1 MHDFLSKLQSS
12 SMARSFALGL
22 SGVVGTYLLQWLSTA
37 DFGPRWTPLLAGLL
51 PVLVNW
57 ARMQIPAPAAPEVP
71 KPDPL
76 GPLSQE
82 QLQALGGDDEPDR
95 PDTIPF
101 VLPLL
106 LALCIA
112 GVADA
117 SPPKAVLVGPTS
129 ARPGV
134 PIHLDVTQS
143 AGDIQHYI
151 LKVRPETDDSP
162 TIQYAVRTKE
172 EGKAPVVDRSKPFI
186 WGVPGTWEI
195 QLTVVSPDGEADD
208 TSITVTIPGATPCP
222 DPQPVK
228 PQPVTPQ
235 PIPVDPA
242 PPRPPA
248 PDPNPAPTPPAPVPP
263 HPVPPIQPDPPPT
276 PPAPAP
282 SRFGIRDRVRTAVL
296 GISSPTRAADAARLR
311 TRLAEIKASAESG
324 ALSQQQ
330 ILDGMVTELKAL
342 PGTWQLVKTLASLG
356 IPYLISGKQL
366 QTVQDWVDLLAE
378 ILDALAGL

>member
-1 MHDFLSKLQSS
+1 MTALLSKLQSS

-37 DFGPRWTPLLAGLL
+37 DFGPTWTPLLAGLL
-51 PVLVNW
+51 PVVVNW
-57 ARMQIPAPAAPEVP
+57 ARMQIPSPPAPDVP

-76 GPLSQE
+76 GPLSQD
-82 QLQALGGDDEPDR
+82 QLQALAGDHDDDKPDL
-95 PDTIPF
+95 IPF

-106 LALCIA
+106 LALLFTS
-112 GVADA
+112 VAQA
-117 SPPKAVLVGPTS
+117 AAPKAVINGPTN
-129 ARPGV
+129 AVPGELIV
-134 PIHLDVTQS
+134 LDASQS
-143 AGDIQHYI
+143 EGEPTHYSWRI
-151 LKVRPETDDSP
+151 SPEIKGRKQIGPLDGGRKLQMASFPGRYLITLVCSNADGNDVLAW
-162 TIQYAVRTKE
+162 Q
-172 EGKAPVVDRSKPFI
+172 VD
-186 WGVPGTWEI
+186 VPGT
-195 QLTVVSPDGEADD
+195 P
-208 TSITVTIPGATPCP
+208 PCP
-222 DPQPVK
+222 APD

-263 HPVPPIQPDPPPT
+263 QPVPPIQPDPPPT
-276 PPAPAP
+276 PPVPAP

-296 GISSPTRAADAARLR
+296 GISSPTRATEVARLR
-311 TRLAEIKASAESG
+311 TRLAEIKTGAESG
-324 ALSQQQ
+324 AMSQQQ

-356 IPYLISGKQL
+356 IQFLVNGKQL

-378 ILDALAGL
+378 ILDALSGL